1 MALLGFKWSAT
12 TEATAETGEAALAS
26 DTLASS
32 LVELQADNKAT
43 EKIEKSAMKR
53 LDMVFLVCKN

>member
-12 TEATAETGEAALAS
+12 TEATEDLAS
-26 DTLASS
+26 DTLLSS

-43 EKIEKSAMKR
+43 DMMEMNAKR
-53 LDMVFLVCKN
+53 RFDMMFFKL